1 MSSSRTAQRL
11 TRILS
16 MLPWVIGHPG
26 STVDEVCRRF
36 DYTPADLA
44 KDLNLVFVCGLPGYG
59 PGDLMDA
66 YIDGEEVVVDMA
78 DYFARSVRLTAGE
91 GLMLL
96 SGGMALLASGA
107 APPALAS
114 AVEKLQRAL
123 VPDAGS
129 FLVDLPAEPAL
140 VDLLRR
146 SAAGGEVVE
155 ITHTSIASGRT
166 TTRRIEPWRVFSTM
180 GNWYVIGRCRL
191 ADGERVFRVDRI
203 REATGTDERFV
214 PPTEPPPPEVRY
226 TPGVDDVEA
235 IIRLEPE
242 AAWVADYYPVE
253 VLESGA
259 GGTVIRFSASD
270 PAVTA
275 RLLVRLGDR
284 AEVIEGEQI
293 AAAARD
299 LRSRLLQRYG
309 AGG

>member
-1 MSSSRTAQRL
+1 MTSPRTAQRL

-16 MLPWVIGHPG
+16 MLPWVIAHPG
-26 STVDEVCRRF
+26 ATVADVCARF
-36 DYTPADLA
+36 GYTPGELG

-66 YIDGEEVVVDMA
+66 YIDGEEVVVDTA

-114 AVEKLQRAL
+114 AVEKLQQAL
-123 VPDAGS
+123 VPDDGS
-129 FLVDLPAEPAL
+129 FAVDLPAEPEL

-146 SAAGGEVVE
+146 AAAGGEVVR
-155 ITHTSIASGRT
+155 ITHTSIAADRT
-166 TTRRIEPWRVFSTM
+166 TTREIEPWRVFATM
-180 GNWYVIGRCRL
+180 GNWYVSGHCRM
-191 ADGERVFRVDRI
+191 AAGERVFRIDRI
-203 REATGTDERFV
+203 RDAEPTGEHFQ
-214 PPTEPPPPEVRY
+214 PPAEPPPPEVRY

-235 IIRLEPE
+235 VIRLEPE
-242 AAWVADYYPVE
+242 AAWVADCYPVE
-253 VLESGA
+253 VIEQDERGA
-259 GGTVIRFSASD
+259 TIRFSASD

-284 AEVIEGEQI
+284 AEVVEGDSI
-293 AAAARD
+293 RTAARD
-299 LRSRLLQRYG
+299 LRTRMLRRYG
-309 AGG
+309 VSG